1 MGEIVG
7 LEQRGR
13 IGKHCA
19 PGGVKIDSTAFY
31 RTFGKSGVLLIR
43 RDPADVF
50 CRYDRS
56 RLRRLNDQQPRC
68 NAPQLAG
75 AMTVPGRS
83 VPAGMK
89 ERFNTDHIILTEKRY
104 SSTHYRNYVFDCQ
117 G

>member
-19 PGGVKIDSTAFY
+19 PGGVKKDSAAFY
-31 RTFGKSGVLLIR
+31 RTFGKSGVLPIR

-56 RLRRLNDQQPRC
+56 RLLRLNDQQPRC

-89 ERFNTDHIILTEKRY
+89 ERFNTDHIILTENRY
-104 SSTHYRNYVFDCQ
+104 SLAY
-117 G
+117 

>member
-19 PGGVKIDSTAFY
+19 PGGVKKDSAAFY
-31 RTFGKSGVLLIR
+31 RTFGKSGVLPIR

-56 RLRRLNDQQPRC
+56 RLLRLNDQQPRC

-75 AMTVPGRS
+75 AMTVRG
-83 VPAGMK
+83 V
-89 ERFNTDHIILTEKRY
+89 RY
-104 SSTHYRNYVFDCQ
+104 PH

>member
-7 LEQRGR
+7 LEQSGR

-19 PGGVKIDSTAFY
+19 PGGVKIDSAAIY
-31 RTFGKSGVLLIR
+31 CTFGKSGVLLIR
-43 RDPADVF
+43 RDPANVF
-50 CRYDRS
+50 CRYDRT
-56 RLRRLNDQQPRC
+56 RLLRLNDQQPRC

-89 ERFNTDHIILTEKRY
+89 ERFNTDHIILTENRY
-104 SSTHYRNYVFDCQ
+104 SSAY
-117 G
+117 